1 MVEKIVGEEESSSE
15 EDAGSPM
22 WKFLNEEYDYKRP
35 KRGDIRYAEVMSI
48 GDDEIIVDIGGKTEG
63 IVPKGDLQR
72 MGPEALAEIEV
83 GDKVPVYVLRPESA
97 DGDVIVSLNMART
110 MEDWR
115 RAEKLFEDGDIFE
128 GTVSGHNKGGLLVYF
143 GRIRG
148 FVPSSQLTGLG
159 RRTGHESRMEML
171 SKMEGQEMTLKVIE
185 VDRQRRRLILSQ
197 RAAAREWR
205 EKRKADLLNELQE
218 GDILTGAVRNLCDFG
233 AFVDLG
239 GADGL
244 IHISEL
250 SWRRVKHA
258 REVLNVGDEV
268 EVYVLRVDRE
278 RKRIGLSLK
287 RLQPDPWHVAEEAYE
302 VGQIVKG
309 MVTNIVDFGAFAR
322 IEDGIEGLIHVSELS
337 DGDFAPQ
344 DLVRE
349 GEELYVKI
357 LSIDADRQRMGLSLK
372 QAPSIEEVEGKEAL
386 AEMRS
391 LAAVELEEEGEVA
404 VEPDA
409 ETKEPSEPLVEAV
422 EELTTVVE
430 PVEVEEL
437 VAEGEEELEAAV
449 EAVEELETAV
459 EIEEVAA
466 EEEEEPE
473 AAAEAVE
480 DLEVAVEAEEEAE
493 AELTDEV
500 MEELEAAVEVGELVA
515 EEEEE
520 PEAAVE
526 AVEELEVAVGD
537 EEEAEAELTD
547 EALEELEAAVEVEEL
562 VAEEEE
568 EPEAAAEAVEDLEVA
583 VEAEEEDSIAEEA
596 EAELT
601 DEAMEELEAAVEV
614 EELVAE
620 EEEEPEAAAEAVEE
634 LEVAVGDDDEVS
646 IPEEAEAELTDEV
659 VEELE
664 AAVEPGEIEELVVEE
679 EEEPEAAAEAVEDL
693 EVAVEAEEEAEAEL
707 TDEAMEELE
716 VAVEVEE
723 FVAEEEEELEAAVE
737 AVEELEA
744 AMGTEEEVSV
754 SEETAG
760 SEVLEDVAD
769 PALEGET
776 RQDVEPP
783 DSPQES

>member
-97 DGDVIVSLNMART
+97 DGDVIVSLNMARS

-159 RRTGHESRMEML
+159 KRTGHESRMEML

-197 RAAAREWR
+197 RAAARESR

-349 GEELYVKI
+349 GEEFYVKI

-391 LAAVELEEEGEVA
+391 VAAVELEEEGEVA
-404 VEPDA
+404 VEPEG
-409 ETKEPSEPLVEAV
+409 ETEEPSEPLVEAV
-422 EELTTVVE
+422 EDLQ
-430 PVEVEEL
+430 
-437 VAEGEEELEAAV
+437 VAVG
-449 EAVEELETAV
+449 
-459 EIEEVAA
+459 A
-466 EEEEEPE
+466 EEEVSIP
-473 AAAEAVE
+473 
-480 DLEVAVEAEEEAE
+480 DEAE
-493 AELTDEV
+493 AEL
-500 MEELEAAVEVGELVA
+500 A
-515 EEEEE
+515 
-520 PEAAVE
+520 
-526 AVEELEVAVGD
+526 
-537 EEEAEAELTD
+537 
-547 EALEELEAAVEVEEL
+547 
-562 VAEEEE
+562 
-568 EPEAAAEAVEDLEVA
+568 
-583 VEAEEEDSIAEEA
+583 
-596 EAELT
+596 
-601 DEAMEELEAAVEV
+601 
-614 EELVAE
+614 
-620 EEEEPEAAAEAVEE
+620 
-634 LEVAVGDDDEVS
+634 
-646 IPEEAEAELTDEV
+646 DEV

-716 VAVEVEE
+716 AAVEVEELVAEEEEEPEAAVEAMEELEVAVGDEEEVSIPEEAEAELTDEVVEELEAAVEPGEVEELVVEEEEEPEAAAEAVEDLEVAVEAEEAAEAELTDEAMEELEAAVEVEELVAEEEEELEAAVEAVEDLEVAVEAEEEAEAELTDEATEELEAAVEVEE
-723 FVAEEEEELEAAVE
+723 FVAEEEEELEAAVEAVEELEVAAEAVEVEELVAEGQDEELEAAVE

-754 SEETAG
+754 SEETA
-760 SEVLEDVAD
+760 ETEALEDAAD

-776 RQDVEPP
+776 RQDLEPP

>member
-97 DGDVIVSLNMART
+97 DGDVIVSLNMARS

-391 LAAVELEEEGEVA
+391 VAAVELEEEGEVA
-404 VEPDA
+404 VEPEG
-409 ETKEPSEPLVEAV
+409 ETEEPSEPLVEAV
-422 EELTTVVE
+422 EDLQ
-430 PVEVEEL
+430 
-437 VAEGEEELEAAV
+437 VAVG
-449 EAVEELETAV
+449 
-459 EIEEVAA
+459 A
-466 EEEEEPE
+466 EEE
-473 AAAEAVE
+473 VSIT
-480 DLEVAVEAEEEAE
+480 DEAE
-493 AELTDEV
+493 AEL
-500 MEELEAAVEVGELVA
+500 A
-515 EEEEE
+515 
-520 PEAAVE
+520 
-526 AVEELEVAVGD
+526 
-537 EEEAEAELTD
+537 
-547 EALEELEAAVEVEEL
+547 
-562 VAEEEE
+562 
-568 EPEAAAEAVEDLEVA
+568 
-583 VEAEEEDSIAEEA
+583 
-596 EAELT
+596 
-601 DEAMEELEAAVEV
+601 
-614 EELVAE
+614 
-620 EEEEPEAAAEAVEE
+620 
-634 LEVAVGDDDEVS
+634 
-646 IPEEAEAELTDEV
+646 DEV

-716 VAVEVEE
+716 AAVEVEELVAEEEEEPEAAVEAMEELEVAVGDEEEVSIPEEAEAELTDEVVEELEAAVEPGEVEELVVEEEEEPEAAAEAVEDLEVAVEAEEAAEAELTDEAMEELEAAVEVEELVAEEEEELEAAVEAVEDLEVAVEAEEEAEAELTDEATEELEAAVEVEE
-723 FVAEEEEELEAAVE
+723 FVAEEEEELEAAVEAVEELEVAAEAVEVEELVAEGQDEELEAAVE

-754 SEETAG
+754 SEETA
-760 SEVLEDVAD
+760 ETEALEDAAD

-776 RQDVEPP
+776 RQDLEPP
-783 DSPQES
+783 DSP